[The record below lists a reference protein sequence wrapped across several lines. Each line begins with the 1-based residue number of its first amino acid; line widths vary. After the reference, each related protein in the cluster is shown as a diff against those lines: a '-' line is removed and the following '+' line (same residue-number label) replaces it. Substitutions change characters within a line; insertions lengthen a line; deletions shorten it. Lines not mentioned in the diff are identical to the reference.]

1 MKSMAFILVYLTL
14 SIGMA
19 AESHFLTRLKLTFED
34 FVPDTTALMNSSGEK
49 GSPKNIS
56 SRHIV
61 VYFTATWCGPCK
73 STTERLKKIKT
84 KYHDELDIVVISYDS
99 PTALKKY
106 MGDKK
111 DWYAVP
117 SDFYTKDEKG
127 KLNKLASRSNR
138 TSIPSMIVFDPRG
151 KFVFPNIFSK
161 KFSLG
166 K

>member
-1 MKSMAFILVYLTL
+1 MKSLALVLVFSFFNL
-14 SIGMA
+14 SVSG
-19 AESHFLTRLKLTFED
+19 ENHFLTRLKLTFED
-34 FVPDTTALMNSSGEK
+34 FVPDTTELINASGEK
-49 GSPKNIS
+49 ETPSNIS
-56 SRHIV
+56 TKYMV

-106 MGDKK
+106 MSDKK

-117 SDFYTKDEKG
+117 SDFYTKDVKQ
-127 KLNKLASRSNR
+127 KLNKLANQANR
-138 TSIPSMIVFDPRG
+138 PAVPTVIVFDPKG

-161 KFSLG
+161 KFSL
-166 K
+166 